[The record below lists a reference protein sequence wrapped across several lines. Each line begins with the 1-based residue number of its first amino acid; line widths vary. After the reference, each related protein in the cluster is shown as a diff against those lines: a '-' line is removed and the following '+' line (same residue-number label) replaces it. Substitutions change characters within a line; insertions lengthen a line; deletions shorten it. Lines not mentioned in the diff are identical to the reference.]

1 MPRHELQQPLTID
14 KARASVAAVEAAI
27 AAGAIFPLA
36 RGEPGRSA
44 LTEAA
49 AALGIVAT
57 TLRSRLITASR
68 VHGITPGSAP
78 LPEHWLAA
86 QTGAKRPQKR
96 KSSGPLAPDDARPLA
111 EGGRSKTPP
120 TLAEERVL
128 VQLRDQVAALKAR
141 IRDLHREALDDDAMR
156 AILNGLARAAPE
168 AVDWLT
174 DPGPAATPTPQA
186 PVMLWADWHMGE
198 KVEPSELHGVNGYS
212 LEIARSRANRVVERA
227 ITIARDHGPGLYPGA
242 VVALMGD
249 FVSGGLHPEL
259 LATDEAEILPSV
271 LHAADLLAASLT
283 RMADFFGR
291 LYVPAVCG
299 NHGRL
304 TRKPEF
310 KRYTAKNADFM
321 IYEILRGRL
330 AGDSRI
336 RIDFR
341 AENDMHWRVY
351 NLRFAQTHG
360 DMLGVKGGDGII
372 GAMGPIMR
380 GEIKTGKQMA
390 AIGRDY
396 DILLMGHWHQMLWL
410 PRAIVAN
417 SLKGWD
423 EYARLS
429 LRAPPSR
436 PSQPLFFV
444 HPRHG
449 ITSQWQVWADEGPA
463 PAEENWISWKE

>member
-1 MPRHELQQPLTID
+1 
-14 KARASVAAVEAAI
+14 
-27 AAGAIFPLA
+27 
-36 RGEPGRSA
+36 
-44 LTEAA
+44 
-49 AALGIVAT
+49 
-57 TLRSRLITASR
+57 
-68 VHGITPGSAP
+68 
-78 LPEHWLAA
+78 
-86 QTGAKRPQKR
+86 
-96 KSSGPLAPDDARPLA
+96 
-111 EGGRSKTPP
+111 
-120 TLAEERVL
+120 
-128 VQLRDQVAALKAR
+128 
-141 IRDLHREALDDDAMR
+141 
-156 AILNGLARAAPE
+156 
-168 AVDWLT
+168 
-174 DPGPAATPTPQA
+174 
-186 PVMLWADWHMGE
+186 
-198 KVEPSELHGVNGYS
+198 
-212 LEIARSRANRVVERA
+212 
-227 ITIARDHGPGLYPGA
+227 

-463 PAEENWISWKE
+463 PAEENWISGKE